1 MSVWELPGKERD
13 APIGA
18 FYGDRPASG
27 MAQNM
32 ICQKYF
38 LRQERDLPD
47 GLRRMDPLV
56 HRALRALIEWECFL
70 CAVMVTRL
78 EKFTSSTNGRVHDR
92 ENHGGY
98 ICIACCRYSAVLR
111 QRVWTS

>member
-32 ICQKYF
+32 ICRKYY

-56 HRALRALIEWECFL
+56 HRAPCREIDIQVPVFL
-70 CAVMVTRL
+70 
-78 EKFTSSTNGRVHDR
+78 GRDIFY
-92 ENHGGY
+92 G
-98 ICIACCRYSAVLR
+98 L
-111 QRVWTS
+111 